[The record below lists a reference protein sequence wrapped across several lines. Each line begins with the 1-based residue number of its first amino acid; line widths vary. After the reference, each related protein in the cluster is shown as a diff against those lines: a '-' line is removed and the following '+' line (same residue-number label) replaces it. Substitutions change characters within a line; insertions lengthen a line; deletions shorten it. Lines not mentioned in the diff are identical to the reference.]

1 MEVIRYFQDVAAN
14 SQNYLDFRRSLM
26 LSRDYLLSG
35 CVQAIN
41 ESSLLDYQQEFFT
54 VMSIIALLGEEELLS
69 EWEL

>member
-1 MEVIRYFQDVAAN
+1 MMSRY
-14 SQNYLDFRRSLM
+14 YLIT
-26 LSRDYLLSG
+26 G